1 MSDGDKVFRRIQSAA
16 RSAKDRG
23 GPAAPTQEYLIR
35 HVLESFLDRLTRTPH
50 ARDFIL
56 KGGILLAAYGVRR
69 PTKDADAN
77 AASADVTAQHLVDVV
92 RDIAAVAVDDGVVF
106 DIDAITVQD
115 IREQAEYPGLR
126 VRVPATIGR
135 WKGVA
140 LWDVSTGDPV
150 VPAPRPVTIERIL
163 GDPITLLGYAA
174 ETSMAEKGVTILE
187 RGITSTRWRDYVDI
201 VALGRAGFD
210 EAELLR
216 GPSRDTEGLCS
227 VRLLRSWR
235 ATAQW
240 DRRSG
245 PRGGARRASSPSA
258 RRPSM
263 TRPPWSQPSS
273 TPPSPSAP
281 GNRPPG
287 RRSAGTSPCR
297 TADRPFVTTHCTCL
311 RPAH

>member
-77 AASADVTAQHLVDVV
+77 AVSADVTAQHLVDVV

-216 GPSRDTEGLCS
+216 AARAVAGYRRVVLGPVAPLLEGYGEVGQAKWAAWRRKEGVESLCEETLDDQAALVAAFLDS
-227 VRLLRSWR
+227 TFSL
-235 ATAQW
+235 
-240 DRRSG
+240 G
-245 PRGGARRASSPSA
+245 PG
-258 RRPSM
+258 
-263 TRPPWSQPSS
+263 
-273 TPPSPSAP
+273 
-281 GNRPPG
+281 
-287 RRSAGTSPCR
+287 
-297 TADRPFVTTHCTCL
+297 
-311 RPAH
+311 